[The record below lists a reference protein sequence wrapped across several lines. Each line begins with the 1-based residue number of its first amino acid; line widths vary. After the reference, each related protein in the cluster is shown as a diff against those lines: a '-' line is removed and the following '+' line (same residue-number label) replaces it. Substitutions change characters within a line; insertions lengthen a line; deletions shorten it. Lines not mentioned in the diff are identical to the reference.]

1 MIYYLLYC
9 LITSSGISNSLSRVP
24 SKGKVIDAFLK
35 EDIIEDVFINELSS
49 QISNIQLIKFSLNKS
64 NLLTDN
70 LSLILIGLISTL
82 VNLLASFI
90 KYLFFKYDL
99 NCLFMPI
106 SNGCKNLVNL
116 AGINEIQHF
125 FLDDSIFLL

>member
-24 SKGKVIDAFLK
+24 SKGKVIEAFLK
-35 EDIIEDVFINELSS
+35 EEIIEDVFINELSS

-70 LSLILIGLISTL
+70 LSLNLIGLISTL
-82 VNLLASFI
+82 FVNLLSSFI
-90 KYLFFKYDL
+90 KYLNMIKIV
-99 NCLFMPI
+99 CLCLYPMVVKI
-106 SNGCKNLVNL
+106 WL
-116 AGINEIQHF
+116 I
-125 FLDDSIFLL
+125 